1 MHPYVH
7 SRAIHNSQHME
18 TMKMSISRWM
28 EKEDVVF
35 TYNGILLSL
44 KKDRNN
50 AICNNMDAT
59 RDYHTKW
66 SKSDK
71 EREILYDI
79 IYMWNIKYDANEP
92 ICLTEIESGT

>member
-79 IYMWNIKYDANEP
+79 IYMWNIKYDAN
-92 ICLTEIESGT
+92 LSV